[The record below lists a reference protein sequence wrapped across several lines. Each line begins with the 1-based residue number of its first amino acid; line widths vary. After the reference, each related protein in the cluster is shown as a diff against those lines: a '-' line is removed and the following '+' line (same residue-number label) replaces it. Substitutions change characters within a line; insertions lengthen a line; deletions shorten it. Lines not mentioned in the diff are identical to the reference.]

1 MYRDDHGETR
11 IDLLK
16 GQAAGEV
23 PGAPEGFVTDC
34 PDGFVPVVPMRPGSN
49 EPLSTQDTAGLV
61 KTLKNKTSEFL
72 DSRDA
77 ETVHWFIES
86 VKIFGDILLDKPTA
100 MDSLCP
106 IGRR

>member
-1 MYRDDHGETR
+1 MIKAMYRDDHGETR

-16 GQAAGEV
+16 GLAAGEI
-23 PGAPEGFVTDC
+23 PGAPEGFVADC

-49 EPLSTQDTAGLV
+49 EPLSTQDTAGRV
-61 KTLKNKTSEFL
+61 KTLKNKILEFL

-86 VKIFGDILLDKPTA
+86 VKLFWGHYVNRERQSGNPD
-100 MDSLCP
+100 
-106 IGRR
+106 